1 MANTSSC
8 YQSTMICN
16 DDSGPEKNTKT
27 FWLNEITR
35 QEKHS
40 KKWSTN
46 DENVTCLLILRNYV
60 KDIKNYLVL
69 YNSLYFSGLYCKRK
83 VFFEKV
89 MLLFPR
95 FYIVK
100 EKFWIPF
107 SGEKE
112 KVREEPTKVIKS
124 SHGTKMKEW
133 TETERILAKQ
143 NFFLE
148 VFCM

>member
-1 MANTSSC
+1 MQTES
-8 YQSTMICN
+8 
-16 DDSGPEKNTKT
+16 
-27 FWLNEITR
+27 
-35 QEKHS
+35 
-40 KKWSTN
+40 
-46 DENVTCLLILRNYV
+46 
-60 KDIKNYLVL
+60 
-69 YNSLYFSGLYCKRK
+69 
-83 VFFEKV
+83 FFEKV

-143 NFFLE
+143 NFFLKFFACKKW
-148 VFCM
+148 VFAVYRHTFTFTKKAYSQFQGSPIQLQSKSWIEESRIMIALNLKVFWHLNIIIREYDNKYRQ

>member
-1 MANTSSC
+1 MLKTSKIILYYTILYIFLVCIAN
-8 YQSTMICN
+8 
-16 DDSGPEKNTKT
+16 GK
-27 FWLNEITR
+27 
-35 QEKHS
+35 
-40 KKWSTN
+40 
-46 DENVTCLLILRNYV
+46 
-60 KDIKNYLVL
+60 
-69 YNSLYFSGLYCKRK
+69 
-83 VFFEKV
+83 FFEKKV
-89 MLLFPR
+89 MLLFPN

-143 NFFLE
+143 NFFLKFFACKKW
-148 VFCM
+148 VFAVYRHTFTFTKKLTPSFRDPLFNFRVNPGWKNRKLWYH

>member
-1 MANTSSC
+1 MLKTSKIILNYTILYIFLVCIAN
-8 YQSTMICN
+8 
-16 DDSGPEKNTKT
+16 GK
-27 FWLNEITR
+27 
-35 QEKHS
+35 
-40 KKWSTN
+40 
-46 DENVTCLLILRNYV
+46 
-60 KDIKNYLVL
+60 
-69 YNSLYFSGLYCKRK
+69 
-83 VFFEKV
+83 FFEKV

-143 NFFLE
+143 IFFLKFFACKKW
-148 VFCM
+148 VFAVYRHTFTFTKKLTPSFRDLLFSYRVKPAWNNRKLHYY